1 VSDQT
6 PEELPEVPAA
16 VLQAPIVLVD
26 TSAAF
31 RLALDD
37 LLAQEGPLAVDAER
51 ASGFRYLPRAYL
63 VQVHRTGSANYLIDP
78 LGVGDLGDITRE
90 LVDQEWIVHAAHQDL
105 ACLREVGVSP
115 ENLFDTE
122 LGARLAGLPRVGL
135 QGVVEDVLGL
145 RLAKEHSAADWST
158 RPLPPSWLTY
168 AALDVELLPRVRD
181 EIYRIL
187 SEQNKLDIAREEF
200 QAALA
205 HPPAAPRR
213 EPWRRLSGLH
223 QVRGQRPLAIA
234 RELWLAREGLASSSD
249 TAPGRL
255 VPDRSLISAVLADP
269 GTRSDL
275 AKLKSFHGRAS
286 RSHLALWWEAIE
298 RGRTSEDLPA
308 ARMAAEGPP
317 PPRAWSEKNPAAG
330 LRLEAARAV
339 LQTLSEDHHIPAENL
354 LTPDYLR
361 RVCWEPPDSLS
372 SESMADALAQLG
384 ARSWQIDIV
393 AQPLCDAF
401 VSASQPSSP
410 APSKKESS

>member
-1 VSDQT
+1 VSEVT
-6 PEELPEVPAA
+6 PEEKPVVPAA

-26 TSAAF
+26 TRSAF

-37 LLAQEGPLAVDAER
+37 LLAQNGPLAVDAER
-51 ASGFRYLPRAYL
+51 ASGFRYSPRAYL

-78 LGVGDLGDITRE
+78 LGVGDLADITRE

-181 EIYRIL
+181 EIHRIL
-187 SEQNKLDIAREEF
+187 GEQNKLDIAAQEF

-205 HPPAAPRR
+205 HPPSPPRR

-223 QVRGQRPLAIA
+223 QIRGSRSLAIA
-234 RELWLAREGLASSSD
+234 RELWLARENLASSSD

-255 VPDRSLISAVLADP
+255 VPDRSLIAAVLADP
-269 GTRSDL
+269 STQSDL
-275 AKLKSFHGRAS
+275 QKLKTFHGRAS

-298 RGRTSEDLPA
+298 RGRRSEDLPT
-308 ARMAAEGPP
+308 ARVAAEGPP
-317 PPRAWSEKNPAAG
+317 PPRVWGEKNPEAAS
-330 LRLEAARAV
+330 RLEAARAV
-339 LQTLSEDHHIPAENL
+339 MATLSEDQAIPVENL
-354 LTPDYLR
+354 LTPDFLR
-361 RVCWEPPDSLS
+361 RLCWEPPLDISLDTVA
-372 SESMADALAQLG
+372 ESLRHLG
-384 ARSWQIDIV
+384 ARFWQIELLAPALSDAFIAV
-393 AQPLCDAF
+393 AQPE
-401 VSASQPSSP
+401 SP
-410 APSKKESS
+410 GSP

>member
-1 VSDQT
+1 V
-6 PEELPEVPAA
+6 VPAA

-26 TSAAF
+26 TRSAF

-37 LLAQEGPLAVDAER
+37 LLAQNGPLAVDAER
-51 ASGFRYLPRAYL
+51 ASGFRYSPRAYL

-78 LGVGDLGDITRE
+78 LGVGDLADITRE

-181 EIYRIL
+181 EIHRIL
-187 SEQNKLDIAREEF
+187 GEQNKLDIAAQEF

-205 HPPAAPRR
+205 HPPSPPRR

-223 QVRGQRPLAIA
+223 QIRGSRSLAIA
-234 RELWLAREGLASSSD
+234 RELWLARENLASSSD

-255 VPDRSLISAVLADP
+255 VPDRSLIAAVLADP
-269 GTRSDL
+269 STQSDL
-275 AKLKSFHGRAS
+275 QKLKTFHGRAS

-298 RGRTSEDLPA
+298 RGRRSEDLPT
-308 ARMAAEGPP
+308 ARVAAEGPP
-317 PPRAWSEKNPAAG
+317 PPRVWGEKNPEAAS
-330 LRLEAARAV
+330 RLEAARAV
-339 LQTLSEDHHIPAENL
+339 MATLSEDQAIPVENL
-354 LTPDYLR
+354 LTPDFLR
-361 RVCWEPPDSLS
+361 RLCWEPPLDISLDTVA
-372 SESMADALAQLG
+372 ESLRHLG
-384 ARSWQIDIV
+384 ARFWQIELLAPALSDAFIAV
-393 AQPLCDAF
+393 AQPE
-401 VSASQPSSP
+401 SP
-410 APSKKESS
+410 GSP